1 MPFVSKAITYWCVWQ
16 NKTVKHK
23 RIHPGPFSNM
33 SQALSSSKKSKSAK
47 RYWLVK
53 SEPHCFSIDDLAA
66 AKNQTTFWDGVRNY
80 QARNT
85 LRDEMQQGD
94 LVIFY
99 HSNAKPPAVAGVAQV
114 VREGYPDHTAFDPRS
129 DHFDPKSKPDN
140 PTWFMID
147 LQFAEKFP
155 REIPLDELRQHSSLA
170 GMVLLQR
177 GSRLSV
183 QPVSPNEF
191 KSILKLA
198 KAVTAGSI

>member
-1 MPFVSKAITYWCVWQ
+1 MPQSPFPSKRNRSV
-16 NKTVKHK
+16 
-23 RIHPGPFSNM
+23 
-33 SQALSSSKKSKSAK
+33 K

-66 AKNQTTFWDGVRNY
+66 AKNQTTYWDGVRNY

-85 LRDEMQQGD
+85 LRDEMRLGD
-94 LVIFY
+94 LVLFY

-114 VREGYPDHTAFDPRS
+114 VRQGYPDHTAFDPLS

-140 PTWFMID
+140 PTWFMVD
-147 LQFAEKFP
+147 LKFVEKFP
-155 REIPLDELRQHSSLA
+155 REIPLYELRQHSQLG

-198 KAVTAGSI
+198 ENAKP